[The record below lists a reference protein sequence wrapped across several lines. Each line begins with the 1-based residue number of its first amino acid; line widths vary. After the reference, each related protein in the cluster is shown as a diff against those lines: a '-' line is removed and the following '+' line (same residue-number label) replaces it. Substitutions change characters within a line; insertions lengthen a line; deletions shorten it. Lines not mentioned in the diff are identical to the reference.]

1 MTKATNNTHTSDN
14 TTSSA
19 TLNKLRA
26 AVLGANDGIVS
37 TSSVV
42 MGVAGA
48 TSNKNAIFTAGMAAL
63 VAGALSMAV
72 GEYVSVSSQWD
83 AEKVYIDK
91 EKQELLTDPDGEFE
105 ELVTAY
111 IAKGISPKTARV
123 LAKEM
128 TAHDAVKAHLQEEF
142 NLSEE
147 DISSP
152 THAAI
157 ASLLSFIAGGIIPF
171 ITIIVAPNDQRIAFT
186 FFAVVIALVFT
197 GYMSAYVGKA
207 PRMRVIG
214 RVLLGGI
221 LAMIITFT
229 VGRIFGTAVS

>member
-1 MTKATNNTHTSDN
+1 
-14 TTSSA
+14 
-19 TLNKLRA
+19 
-26 AVLGANDGIVS
+26 
-37 TSSVV
+37 
-42 MGVAGA
+42 
-48 TSNKNAIFTAGMAAL
+48 
-63 VAGALSMAV
+63 
-72 GEYVSVSSQWD
+72 
-83 AEKVYIDK
+83 
-91 EKQELLTDPDGEFE
+91 
-105 ELVTAY
+105 
-111 IAKGISPKTARV
+111 
-123 LAKEM
+123 M

-157 ASLLSFIAGGIIPF
+157 ASLLSFIAGGIFPF

-207 PRMRVIG
+207 PRMRAIG

-221 LAMIITFT
+221 LAMVITYT